1 VCQKSIAAHRIS
13 GEPAVDELCYRIIRG
28 TRARLGR
35 HPASNHANTA
45 PRGTSTVNETS
56 PHASDIALAS
66 ACAAADPAAIATL
79 DALLVD
85 AIRRAVRRIDPSP
98 EFADAV
104 AQELRTR
111 LLVGN
116 RPRIREYQGRS
127 SLRSWLTT
135 AAVRTA
141 LNLRRGQANRSHDS
155 VGSGIRALGG
165 EPEMTLLRARA
176 RSELAAAVQAGIAR
190 LTARDRAILRLS
202 VVDGLGLE
210 QLGALYHVGK
220 STAGRWLQSA
230 RASFRALVRAEL
242 CERLALD
249 DDELASY
256 GRALDGEIEVSLA
269 RMLLDEPRPPR

>member
-1 VCQKSIAAHRIS
+1 M
-13 GEPAVDELCYRIIRG
+13 
-28 TRARLGR
+28 
-35 HPASNHANTA
+35 
-45 PRGTSTVNETS
+45 NETS
-56 PHASDIALAS
+56 PHARDIALAV

-79 DALLVD
+79 DALLVGTV
-85 AIRRAVRRIDPSP
+85 RRAVRRIDPSSG
-98 EFADAV
+98 FADAV
-104 AQELRTR
+104 AQDLRTR

-116 RPRIREYQGRS
+116 RPRIGEYQGRS

-141 LNLRRGQANRSHDS
+141 LNLRRGQANQSHDS
-155 VGSGIRALGG
+155 VGSGIRALDG
-165 EPEMTLLRARA
+165 EPEITLLRAHA
-176 RSELAAAVQAGIAR
+176 RNELAVAVQAGIAR

-230 RASFRALVRAEL
+230 RTSFRALVRAEL